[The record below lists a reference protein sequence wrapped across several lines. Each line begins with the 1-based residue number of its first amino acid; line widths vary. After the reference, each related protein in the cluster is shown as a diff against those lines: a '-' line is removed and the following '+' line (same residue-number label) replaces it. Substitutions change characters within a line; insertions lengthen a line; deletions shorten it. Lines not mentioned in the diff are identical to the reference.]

1 LGKEVV
7 SSFAWLDVSERDR
20 RRALDIIDLFQQ
32 KETVDELGIGS
43 IRDVIADVLSPG
55 TSTIQTRAR
64 YFFFVP
70 WAYLGL
76 ERRSDLSDVGEKA
89 RRAESVLIPRLLESE
104 DSEGA
109 IGRLAGASVKRL
121 PSSVYW
127 AGLGRLGFRLF
138 NGSRDQYHRELKHGR
153 RGRRADDT
161 NDVSLDVSCNGYW
174 HPNIPE
180 PPEDFPRNV
189 SFKLTREEAN
199 FFLGRLEF
207 NASGSLLQFLVQRR
221 QPTERLNMPWQHPD
235 LAVMPVELRQWLNDA
250 MCYSGL
256 MHGAQLLY
264 NLMLAE
270 KRGVKDWL
278 TDYQER
284 FGEWVAATDANIG
297 VYQNWQ
303 QPDFW
308 RRLRSLNSRLPV
320 GAERF
325 SKEWISQVLSARHAT
340 DLMHDTSIRSLI
352 AFRERTLKGP
362 RARLES
368 QSHLEVWGGTSGA
381 APLDYRWAIT
391 QTIAND
397 ILAGL
402 EN

>member
-1 LGKEVV
+1 MSV
-7 SSFAWLDVSERDR
+7 FAWLDGSERDR

-76 ERRSDLSDVGEKA
+76 ERRSDLSDIGEKA
-89 RRAESVLIPRLLESE
+89 RRAESALIPRLLESE

-138 NGSRDQYHRELKHGR
+138 NGSRDQYHRGLKHGR
-153 RGRRADDT
+153 RGRRADDM
-161 NDVSLDVSCNGYW
+161 NDVPLDVSRNGYW
-174 HPNIPE
+174 HPNIPA
-180 PPEDFPRNV
+180 PPEDFPKNV
-189 SFKLTREEAN
+189 SFKLTREEAD

-207 NASGSLLQFLVQRR
+207 HASGSLLHFLVQRR
-221 QPTERLNMPWQHPD
+221 QLAERLDLPWQHPN
-235 LAVMPVELRQWLNDA
+235 LAEMPVELRQWLHDA

-270 KRGVKDWL
+270 KRGKEEWL

-284 FGEWVAATDANIG
+284 FAEWAAATDANIG
-297 VYQNWQ
+297 VYRNWQ

-308 RRLRSLNSRLPV
+308 RRLRSLNSRLPA

-325 SKEWISQVLSARHAT
+325 SKEWITQVLSARHAT
-340 DLMHDTSIRSLI
+340 GLLRDTSMRSLI
-352 AFRERTLKGP
+352 ALRERTLKGP

-368 QSHLEVWGGTSGA
+368 QSHLEVWGGVSGA
-381 APLDYRWAIT
+381 APLAYRWAIT
-391 QTIAND
+391 RTIAND

-402 EN
+402 ES